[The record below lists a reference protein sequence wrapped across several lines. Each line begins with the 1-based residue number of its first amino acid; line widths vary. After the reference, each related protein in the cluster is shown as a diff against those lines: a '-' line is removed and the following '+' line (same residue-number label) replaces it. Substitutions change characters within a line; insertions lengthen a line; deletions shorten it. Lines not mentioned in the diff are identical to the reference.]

1 MALTVVDATRL
12 TERDPEAPIRPAG
25 QSTWSRVDLA
35 LAGLVALPL
44 VLWTVAI
51 VTATH
56 AWLAQNIPDDAYYY
70 LEIGERLKAG
80 QGPTFDGIHLTNG
93 FHPLWQGIVAVLA
106 VAFSGDLLVKA
117 ALVLSLVLVATS
129 AALLVRSLEKR
140 YGRRAALVGVAVALH
155 AGGLGLVV
163 NGMETP
169 LVLLAVALLVTAID
183 TRGASTPD
191 PGDTRGASAA
201 VVGLACAGVALAR
214 VDFLIVLP
222 LVPLALGWWSDRRT
236 LLRWAL
242 GFGAPVLPVALAN
255 FIAFGMPLSVS
266 GTLKLHW
273 ISELATS
280 QGGWLSS
287 GYRSV
292 VGQAA
297 GDYRRMA
304 TEVVATPAASLLPPW
319 SSTVHLVGG
328 GALILGL
335 VLIVRSIRRTPR
347 RGVEIVL
354 GLLLLKALVD
364 VTVLPLWAT
373 GWYAGPVVV
382 LGVATAVAAIAAQ
395 VVQARQSLVVRAWAL
410 MLVFLFAL
418 PAGLPHT
425 HLDRVDATIWQGG
438 ADEVATWL
446 RAHPLDGRIGAY
458 DSGLL
463 GFELHPTPVVNLDG
477 LVNDADFARAVIAG
491 ATPEQ
496 RLERTGVAYLV
507 GRFPDDDPRVPAC
520 AREVWRSPELVAYAD
535 VSTAATYAAIRVL
548 DVRCA
553 TS

>member
-1 MALTVVDATRL
+1 MALTVADATRL
-12 TERDPEAPIRPAG
+12 TEREAEAPARQAAG
-25 QSTWSRVDLA
+25 RSPWNRVDLA

-44 VLWTVAI
+44 VLWTVAV

-70 LEIGERLKAG
+70 LEIGQRVRAG
-80 QGPTFDGIHLTNG
+80 QGPTFDGTHLTNG

-106 VAFSGDLLVKA
+106 FAFSGDLLVKA
-117 ALVLSLVLVATS
+117 ALVLSLALVAI
-129 AALLVRSLEKR
+129 AAVLIVRSLETR
-140 YGRRAALVGVAVALH
+140 DGRRAALVGVAVALH
-155 AGGLGLVV
+155 GGGLALVV

-183 TRGASTPD
+183 TRSRSPLL
-191 PGDTRGASAA
+191 
-201 VVGLACAGVALAR
+201 VGLACAGVALAR

-222 LVPLALGWWSDRRT
+222 LVPLALGWWSDRRK

-242 GFGAPVLPVALAN
+242 GFGVPVVPVGLAN

-273 ISELATS
+273 ISDLAAS
-280 QGGWLSS
+280 KGGWLSG

-292 VGQAA
+292 VGQA
-297 GDYRRMA
+297 GDDYQRMA
-304 TEVVATPAASLLPPW
+304 SEVVGTPSASLLPPW
-319 SSTVHLVGG
+319 SSTVHLLG
-328 GALILGL
+328 GAVLLIGILC
-335 VLIVRSIRRTPR
+335 VVRSVHRSRL

-382 LGVATAVAAIAAQ
+382 LGVATAVAAIAGQ
-395 VVQARQSLVVRAWAL
+395 LLHVRQTGLVRTCSLVAVL
-410 MLVFLFAL
+410 LFAL
-418 PAGLPHT
+418 PAGVPQT
-425 HLDRVDATIWQGG
+425 HVDHVDATIWQGG
-438 ADEVATWL
+438 ADQAVMWL
-446 RAHPLDGRIGAY
+446 RDHPLDGRIGAY

-491 ATPEQ
+491 ATPEE
-496 RLERTGVAYLV
+496 RLERNDIAYLV
-507 GRFPDDDPRVPAC
+507 GRFPDDDPRVPTC
-520 AREVWRSPELVAYAD
+520 AREVWRSPELIAYAD
-535 VSTAATYAAIRVL
+535 VSTAPTYVAIRVL